1 MRILQITLL
10 LVLSFFLVSC
20 GEAAQRGK
28 DINYKQGILDI
39 EVASLAHK
47 EEYQG
52 QQLELPISV
61 HNALAYTI
69 ENVYVSVAGFDNY
82 YVELYSDEEQLASLE
97 GKSIFNPE
105 GGKERV
111 QFSGLL
117 KQLLPGADEEQQ
129 DYWVQ
134 VRYDSKVEFT
144 PTICVTSDLGL
155 GEYGMYQGACT
166 VERELSY
173 PGQGAPLA
181 VTKMEL
187 VPRGGMAVE
196 LRMNIE
202 NKGTGTVERVAL
214 VTATLGGKP
223 LSCDFKGVQA
233 EGSGLFS
240 LDAQQKSARL
250 ICTGSLAS
258 ESPYTTNL
266 QVELWYDYEITQKE
280 TLTILGDTLVS

>member
-1 MRILQITLL
+1 MKTGYIILV
-10 LVLSFFLVSC
+10 LVLSFLLVSC

-39 EVASLAHK
+39 EVSSLGQK

-52 QQLELPISV
+52 QQLELPVSV
-61 HNALAYTI
+61 HNALAYGI
-69 ENVYVSVAGFDNY
+69 ENVLVYVTGFDNY

-97 GKSIFNPE
+97 GKSIFNSD
-105 GGKERV
+105 GGKERI

-117 KQLLPGADEEQQ
+117 NQLLPGAEKEEQN
-129 DYWVQ
+129 YRIQ
-134 VRYDSKVEFT
+134 VKYDSKVEFT

-181 VTKMEL
+181 VTKLE
-187 VPRGGMAVE
+187 VIPRGGSGIE
-196 LRMNIE
+196 LRMDIE
-202 NKGTGTVERVAL
+202 NKGKGMVDTVAL
-214 VTATLGGKP
+214 VTASLGGKP
-223 LSCDFKGVQA
+223 LNCIFKGGEAQT
-233 EGSGLFS
+233 GSLFS

>member
-1 MRILQITLL
+1 MKKIIFLL
-10 LVLSFFLVSC
+10 LVFLFVASC
-20 GEAAQRGK
+20 GNTPERGA

-61 HNALAYTI
+61 HNALAYSI
-69 ENVYVSVAGFDNY
+69 ENVIVSIAGFDNY

-105 GGKERV
+105 GEKERV

-129 DYWVQ
+129 DYWITVE
-134 VRYDSKVEFT
+134 YDSKVEFT
-144 PTICVTSDLGL
+144 PTICITSDLGL
-155 GEYGMYQGACT
+155 GEYGTYQGACT
-166 VERELSY
+166 VEKEISY
-173 PGQGAPLA
+173 HGQGAPLA
-181 VTKMEL
+181 VTKLEL
-187 VPRGGMAVE
+187 VPRGGTAVE

-202 NKGTGTVERVAL
+202 NKGKGTVERVAL

-223 LSCDFKGVQA
+223 LSCDFKGVQV

-240 LDAQQKSARL
+240 LDSGQKSARL
-250 ICTGSLAS
+250 ICVGSLAS

-266 QVELWYDYEITQKE
+266 QVELWYDYEIIQKE
-280 TLTILGDTLVS
+280 SLTILGDSLIS